1 MKNSNVAFILILTCL
16 SFASCSDSSQHGEN
30 PAEDVD
36 AQILRVDTE
45 DDVVASGTDET
56 DVLADET
63 VDAHSGDDVSKA
75 DDAPTEEVMESEQLP
90 SDPTEDPGQEAS
102 YYEFPAWH
110 IPVPPE
116 G

>member
-1 MKNSNVAFILILTCL
+1 MKNPNVAFILILTCL
-16 SFASCSDSSQHGEN
+16 SFASCSDSSHNDEN
-30 PAEDVD
+30 LSEGTD

>member
-16 SFASCSDSSQHGEN
+16 SFASCNDSSHSDENLGEGT
-30 PAEDVD
+30 D
-36 AQILRVDTE
+36 AQVLRVDTE
-45 DDVVASGTDET
+45 DDVVASGTDVT
-56 DVLADET
+56 DVLADAT
-63 VDAHSGDDVSKA
+63 ADAHSGDDVSKA
-75 DDAPTEEVMESEQLP
+75 DDALTGEVMESEQLP